1 MGEPVTFL
9 LIVRTTV
16 DNRARSEKFFLF
28 DCSILVSLALSK
40 WNGRYEK
47 EEHIMTNGSR
57 RDLVVTRLFHAPLSL
72 VWKAWSDP
80 CYVMQWWGPD
90 GFTSPLAQM
99 DFREGATSL
108 VCMSAPEY
116 GDHYSIWRYEKIVP
130 MQRIEYIHNLA
141 DKDGKKVDP
150 IKMGIPADFP
160 QDQRHT
166 VTFKD
171 VGNGQTEM
179 TVTEHDWTVGHMME
193 LSKRGLNQCLDKMA
207 AIFIRA

>member
-1 MGEPVTFL
+1 MTD
-9 LIVRTTV
+9 I
-16 DNRARSEKFFLF
+16 
-28 DCSILVSLALSK
+28 SK
-40 WNGRYEK
+40 
-47 EEHIMTNGSR
+47 
-57 RDLVVTRLFHAPLSL
+57 RDLVVTRLFNAPLWL

-80 CYVMQWWGPD
+80 EDVMQWWGPE
-90 GFTSPLAQM
+90 GFTSPLAQI

-108 VCMSAPEY
+108 VCMSSPEY

-150 IKMGIPADFP
+150 VEVGMPADFP

-171 VGNGQTEM
+171 VGNGQTEL
-179 TVTEHDWTVGHMME
+179 TVTEHDWTVGHMMD
-193 LSKRGLNQCLDKMA
+193 LSKLGLNQCLDKMA
-207 AIFIRA
+207 TIFAGA